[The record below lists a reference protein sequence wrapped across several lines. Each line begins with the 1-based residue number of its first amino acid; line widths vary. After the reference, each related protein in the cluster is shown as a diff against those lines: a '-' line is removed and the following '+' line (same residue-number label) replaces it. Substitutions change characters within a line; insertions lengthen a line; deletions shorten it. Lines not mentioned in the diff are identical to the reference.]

1 MSVRPVALITGGQK
15 GIGLA
20 IARGLVDA
28 GWSVALAA
36 EQAAETPDVRRALD
50 DLGPAARYLLHDLR
64 QTGGCAALL
73 DDVEDAQGPLSCFVS
88 NAGVP
93 APRRGDLLEVTPEA
107 FDLTHGV
114 NLRGAFFLA
123 QEAARRLLRAPDRPF
138 RSMIF
143 VTSVSATM
151 ASPERGEYCMSKAGA
166 GMMAQLFALRLAA
179 DGIGVYDLRPG
190 IVATDMTASVR
201 DRYDRLIDDGLV
213 PARRWGRP
221 DDVAQVVLPLASG
234 QAAFATGAI
243 IPVDGGL
250 SIPRL

>member
-1 MSVRPVALITGGQK
+1 MGPVALITGGQK

-20 IARGLVDA
+20 IARVLVDA

-36 EQAAETPDVRRALD
+36 EQAGDAPDVRQALEV
-50 DLGPAARYLLHDLR
+50 LGPAAQYHVHDLR
-64 QTGGCAALL
+64 QVQGCAALL
-73 DDVEDAQGPLSCFVS
+73 DRVEDAQGPLACFIS

-93 APRRGDLLEVTPEA
+93 APRRGDLLEMTPEA
-107 FDLTHGV
+107 FDLTHQV

-123 QEAARRLLRAPDRPF
+123 QEAACRLLRAPADPF

-143 VTSVSATM
+143 VTSVSAAM
-151 ASPERGEYCMSKAGA
+151 ASTERGEYCMSKAGA

-190 IVATDMTASVR
+190 IVATDMTAGVR
-201 DRYDRLIDDGLV
+201 ERYDTLIGDGLV

-221 DDVAQVVLPLASG
+221 ADVGQVVLPLATG
-234 QAAFATGAI
+234 QAAFSTGAV